1 MQLSLDDA
9 SPALSNVVFCVLDLE
24 TAGSS
29 AEVGGIT
36 EIGAVKYQGG
46 EEIARFNTLVNPGCA
61 IPSFIVMLTGITD
74 IMVMNSPPI
83 EDVLDDLVE
92 FIGDSVIVAHNA
104 RFDMGFIQSSLER
117 DGRPR
122 LTNKVVDTVSL
133 ARRLVRNEVPNCKLS
148 TLAESLGLKHQPA
161 HRAMNDVLATGDL
174 LHYLIERAAGFGVY
188 DLNDLIALPKLGSH
202 PQANKLKFTETLP
215 RTTGVYMFTD
225 AQGEVLYVGKASNLR
240 SRVRSYFGTNES
252 RTKVGSLLK
261 LMQGIEFI
269 QTPDLLTAEVLE
281 LRIIGRLRPR
291 YNHAGTRTA
300 KYCYVRLTTDEEW
313 PRLMVSK
320 TPSAKGLCIGPIST
334 RNMATEVVDAIESV
348 IPLRRCTVRMGRNY
362 VAPEG
367 APVCSAARLGLAQ
380 CPCSGTAE
388 PESYANAVQQAADA
402 LTGKSSFV
410 RDALTERMN
419 AHSEAHWY
427 EEAAYLRDRIQ
438 TFETVL
444 RRQKQAEKLCGQGK
458 FTVSFDN
465 IVYEVDNGVLA
476 STRNADQLFMP
487 LASLSKHVHEAIVA
501 PNGVHDEHGMLRSD
515 AMDEVL
521 CIAKFLEAQQ

>member
-1 MQLSLDDA
+1 L
-9 SPALSNVVFCVLDLE
+9 
-24 TAGSS
+24 
-29 AEVGGIT
+29 
-36 EIGAVKYQGG
+36 
-46 EEIARFNTLVNPGCA
+46 
-61 IPSFIVMLTGITD
+61 
-74 IMVMNSPPI
+74 
-83 EDVLDDLVE
+83 
-92 FIGDSVIVAHNA
+92 
-104 RFDMGFIQSSLER
+104 
-117 DGRPR
+117 
-122 LTNKVVDTVSL
+122 
-133 ARRLVRNEVPNCKLS
+133 
-148 TLAESLGLKHQPA
+148 
-161 HRAMNDVLATGDL
+161 
-174 LHYLIERAAGFGVY
+174 
-188 DLNDLIALPKLGSH
+188 
-202 PQANKLKFTETLP
+202 
-215 RTTGVYMFTD
+215 FTD

-419 AHSEAHWY
+419 AHSEAQRY

-444 RRQKQAEKLCGQGK
+444 RRQEQAEKLCQQGK

-487 LASLSKHVHEAIVA
+487 LSSLSKQVQAAIIPPA
-501 PNGVHDEHGMLRSD
+501 GVHDDHGVLRND

-521 CIAKFLEAQQ
+521 CIAKFLEAQK